1 MLGPQGIPSDWICT
15 GHISPRRN
23 KPSWSWLRKTHR
35 NEVWHTQKTCKV
47 PENISVCKTIHRY
60 YMVLPWINNA
70 PGCLICGVVPFYWSR
85 LDMIILQEMA
95 EAISSKNHH
104 VITLSWVN
112 FWSFLIRYTCFNA
125 FGYIHTFGAVVDIAT
140 SWSTKPRTLGWIS
153 REPSIWWLRKSVWR
167 FRNYPDESRCM

>member
-60 YMVLPWINNA
+60 YMVLPWSNNA

-112 FWSFLIRYTCFNA
+112 FWSFLIRYTCLQCIWIHP
-125 FGYIHTFGAVVDIAT
+125 YIWSSCWYCNLMVDQAPDIRVDIEGAVNLMAEE
-140 SWSTKPRTLGWIS
+140 IS
-153 REPSIWWLRKSVWR
+153 LKI
-167 FRNYPDESRCM
+167 